1 MAVPESSLALPAV
14 HPPRPFVTDQ
24 EEILWSLE
32 RHARR
37 YNEWLL
43 ERAVPY
49 VGERVLEAGAGV
61 GTFTVMLA
69 REDRR
74 VFANELDPEFAELL
88 EERARSLPNVD
99 VLRNDL
105 LEVPPELLDG
115 PVDSIICFNVL
126 EHIAQDGEA
135 VAAMRRC
142 LRPGGQLLLLVPAHP
157 FLYGATDRA
166 VDHERRYTRAALNE
180 LLSRNGYAIEELRY
194 VNPVGAVGWFVSS
207 KVLRRSTLPAG
218 PLNLFGRLVPVL
230 RFLDRVPMPFGLSLW
245 ARAACR

>member
-1 MAVPESSLALPAV
+1 MAAPESSLASPAV
-14 HPPRPFVTDQ
+14 LTDQ

-37 YNEWLL
+37 YNEWVLA
-43 ERAVPY
+43 RALPY
-49 VGERVLEAGAGV
+49 IGERILEAGAGV

-74 VFANELDPEFAELL
+74 VFANELDLEFAELL
-88 EERARSLPNVD
+88 EKRARSLPNVE

-105 LEVPPELLDG
+105 LQVTPELLGG

-126 EHIAQDGEA
+126 EHIARDVDA

-157 FLYGATDRA
+157 FLCGATDRA
-166 VDHERRYTRAALNE
+166 VDHERRYTRGG
-180 LLSRNGYAIEELRY
+180 LSRLLGRSGYEIKELRY
-194 VNPVGAVGWFVSS
+194 VNPVGAAGWFVSS

-218 PLNLFGRLVPVL
+218 PLNVFGRLVPVL
-230 RFLDRVPMPFGLSLW
+230 RFLDRFPMPFGLSVW
-245 ARAACR
+245 ARAMPR

>member
-1 MAVPESSLALPAV
+1 MAAHESSTAIPAV
-14 HPPRPFVTDQ
+14 VTDQ

-43 ERAVPY
+43 ERALPY

-69 REDRR
+69 RDDRR
-74 VFANELDPEFAELL
+74 VFANELDPEFAEFL
-88 EERARSLPNVD
+88 EERARTLPNVD
-99 VLRNDL
+99 VLRNNL
-105 LEVPPELLDG
+105 LEVTPELLGG

-126 EHIAQDGEA
+126 EHIARDVEA

-142 LRPGGQLLLLVPAHP
+142 LRPGGRLLLLVPAHP

-166 VDHERRYTRAALNE
+166 VDHERRYTRAGLGD
-180 LLSRNGYAIEELRY
+180 LLHRSRYAIEELRY
-194 VNPVGAVGWFVSS
+194 VNPVGAAGWFVSS

-218 PLNLFGRLVPVL
+218 PLSVFGRLVPVL
-230 RFLDRVPMPFGLSLW
+230 RFFDRVPMPFGLSVW
-245 ARAACR
+245 ARAARR

>member
-1 MAVPESSLALPAV
+1 MAAPKSSLAEPAIM
-14 HPPRPFVTDQ
+14 TDQ
-24 EEILWSLE
+24 EEILRSLE

-37 YNEWLL
+37 YNEWVL
-43 ERAVPY
+43 ERALPY
-49 VGERVLEAGAGV
+49 VGERILEAGAGV

-74 VFANELDPEFAELL
+74 VFANELDLEFAELL
-88 EERARSLPNVD
+88 EKRAQVLPNVD

-105 LEVPPELLDG
+105 LQVTPELLGG

-126 EHIAQDGEA
+126 EHIPRDVDA

-166 VDHERRYTRAALNE
+166 VDHERRYTRGG
-180 LLSRNGYAIEELRY
+180 LSRLLGRNGFEIEELRY
-194 VNPVGAVGWFVSS
+194 VNPVGAAGWFVSS
-207 KVLRRSTLPAG
+207 KVLRRSTLPKG
-218 PLNLFGRLVPVL
+218 PLNVFGRLVPVL
-230 RFLDRVPMPFGLSLW
+230 RFLDRLRMPFGLSVW
-245 ARAACR
+245 ARARPR